1 VGSDRGIRGP
11 SGSQDDAEIH
21 PVVSKN
27 SNARLWQTSPT
38 RQSSYGLA
46 NKLAILEPPRSDRRD
61 RVTLVT
67 ANESSCITIVILEH
81 APKSLATR
89 NMSNQCPDF
98 RQWSNLAIAKA
109 LVISLVMVVFNE
121 LIDCP
126 T

>member
-1 VGSDRGIRGP
+1 MT
-11 SGSQDDAEIH
+11 AEAIETVTTTSIPNL

-46 NKLAILEPPRSDRRD
+46 NKLAILELPRSDRRV

-89 NMSNQCPDF
+89 NMSNHRNSPVEREIDPPV
-98 RQWSNLAIAKA
+98 NGKVIAIPQVGGLHHRYRRAA
-109 LVISLVMVVFNE
+109 
-121 LIDCP
+121 
-126 T
+126 